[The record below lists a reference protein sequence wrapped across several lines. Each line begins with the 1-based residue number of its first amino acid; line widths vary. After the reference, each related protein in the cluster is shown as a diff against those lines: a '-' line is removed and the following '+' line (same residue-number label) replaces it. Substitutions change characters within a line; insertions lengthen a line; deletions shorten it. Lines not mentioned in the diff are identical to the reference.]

1 MVTEEELEQIVSVV
15 IERIKPFIVEC
26 MNKASETALL
36 ALPEVQRQQ
45 ILMQESKR
53 KMVTEF
59 YENHKDLQT
68 HKPIVST
75 VIEQVMSDN
84 PGLEYKAMLEKAEP
98 IIRERVK
105 MAGQLSMTKPEK
117 PTDLSFKS
125 NPGVL

>member
-1 MVTEEELEQIVSVV
+1 MIQVMVTEEELEQIVSVV

-59 YENHKDLQT
+59 YENHKELQT

-75 VIEQVMSDN
+75 VIEQSCLTIQ
-84 PGLEYKAMLEKAEP
+84 GLSIRPCWRRQSLSSGNGEDGRA
-98 IIRERVK
+98 IINDE
-105 MAGQLSMTKPEK
+105 T
-117 PTDLSFKS
+117 
-125 NPGVL
+125 